1 MIEADLLTDMK
12 MQKRRIMMM
21 KMKKWMILVAFLL
34 LFFTGCA
41 QMNSNTA
48 GSPASP
54 VIDRI
59 LQRGELV
66 VGMAGNMPPL
76 NMTTKEGELIGYEV
90 DLANAMAKSMGVK
103 PRLQVIPFAELL
115 PALQSGKIDLILSN
129 MTITPRRNLKVA
141 FVGPYFNSGKA
152 FLTKIKTIA
161 LADEAGK
168 IDAKNTR
175 LVALK
180 GSTSQAFVAEAIPNA
195 TLITANDYD
204 EAVKMVLEDKVDAMV
219 ADYPICVV
227 SVFRYPDKG
236 LLSVVTKLTYEPI
249 GVGLPAGDPLL
260 VNWMENFMGIAE
272 KTGLLQELR
281 GKWFQK
287 TDWLQRLP

>member
-1 MIEADLLTDMK
+1 
-12 MQKRRIMMM
+12 M
-21 KMKKWMILVAFLL
+21 KMKKWMIGVACLL

-41 QMNSNTA
+41 QLNSNTA
-48 GSPASP
+48 TSTASP
-54 VIDRI
+54 VIDRV

-76 NMTTKEGELIGYEV
+76 NITTKEGELIGYEV
-90 DLANAMAKSMGVK
+90 DLARAIAQAMGVSAK
-103 PRLQVIPFAELL
+103 FEVIPFAELL

-129 MTITPRRNLKVA
+129 MTITPGRNLKVA

-195 TLITANDYD
+195 TLITAND
-204 EAVKMVLEDKVDAMV
+204 
-219 ADYPICVV
+219 PICVV

-249 GVGLPAGDPLL
+249 GAGLPAGDPLL

-281 GKWFQK
+281 VKWFQK

>member
-1 MIEADLLTDMK
+1 MK
-12 MQKRRIMMM
+12 M
-21 KMKKWMILVAFLL
+21 KMKKWMIVVASLI
-34 LFFTGCA
+34 LFFIGCA

-48 GSPASP
+48 NTSASP

-90 DLANAMAKSMGVK
+90 DLAKGMAKAMGVRAK
-103 PRLQVIPFAELL
+103 LQVIPFAELL

-129 MTITPRRNLKVA
+129 MTITPTRNLKVA
-141 FVGPYFNSGKA
+141 FVGPYFTSGKA

-161 LADEAGK
+161 LADEAND
-168 IDAKNTR
+168 IDAKKTR

-180 GSTSQAFVAEAIPNA
+180 GSTSQAFVEEAIPGA
-195 TLITANDYD
+195 TLVTADDYD
-204 EAVKMVLEDKVDAMV
+204 EAVKMVLEDKVHAMV

-227 SVFRYPDKG
+227 SVYRYPDKG
-236 LLSVVTKLTYEPI
+236 LLSVVTTLTYEPI
-249 GVGLPAGDPLL
+249 GVGVPAGDPLL
-260 VNWMENFMGIAE
+260 VNWVENFMGIAE
-272 KTGLLQELR
+272 KTGLLEKLKETWLLR
-281 GKWFQK
+281 A
-287 TDWLQRLP
+287 DWLQRLP

>member
-1 MIEADLLTDMK
+1 
-12 MQKRRIMMM
+12 M
-21 KMKKWMILVAFLL
+21 KMKNWMILVALLL
-34 LFFTGCA
+34 LFLTGCA

-48 GSPASP
+48 GAAASP

-59 LQRGELV
+59 LQRGELA

-90 DLANAMAKSMGVK
+90 DLANAMAKAMGVK
-103 PRLQVIPFAELL
+103 PKLQVIPFAELL

-129 MTITPRRNLKVA
+129 MTITPGRNLKVA
-141 FVGPYFNSGKA
+141 FVGPYFTSGKA
-152 FLTKIKTIA
+152 FLTKLKTIA
-161 LADEAGK
+161 MADEAGK

-175 LVALK
+175 IVALK
-180 GSTSQAFVAEAIPNA
+180 GSTSQAFVEQAIPNA
-195 TLITANDYD
+195 TLVVADDYD
-204 EAVKMVLEDKVDAMV
+204 EAVKMVLEDKVQAMV

-227 SVFRYPDKG
+227 SVFRYPDQG

-260 VNWMENFMGIAE
+260 VNWVENFMGIAE
-272 KTGLLQELR
+272 KTGLLQKLQGR
-281 GKWFQK
+281 WFQK